1 MPSGP
6 ALIRYTVSFLSRVER
21 EKAFLW
27 MTANNLIGVS

>member
-6 ALIRYTVSFLSRVER
+6 ALLRYTVSSLGRVER

-27 MTANNLIGVS
+27 MTADNLLGVS